1 MRSRVTARAA
11 AAICATV
18 IGITAPSVR
27 AQNTE
32 RPTQRVVIKWRQSGA
47 YAGVSRVR
55 TMSDAQAR
63 MGVAM
68 TSVRTLPTGAEVI
81 RMDRQLSGSELQNV
95 IATMSRDPAV
105 EYVHEDLLL
114 KPFSAP
120 ADVSSSQ
127 HGQVLEGG
135 NVTNIGAPVPIVYTP
150 NDTQYNQQWHYF
162 ENNAGLIAPYAWDY
176 TIGSGVRVAVVDTG
190 YRPHPDLA
198 PNILGG
204 YDFIS
209 DPFIANDG
217 NSGRDSSA
225 LDPGDF
231 VSAGTCAPGD
241 PGMNSSWHGTHVAGT
256 IAAVTGNNTG
266 VAGIAFGAK
275 VVPVRVLGRC
285 GGLLSDVAEGIVWA
299 AGGSIAGVPA
309 NPYPAKV
316 ITLALGVQAPCDA
329 TSQAVIDTAR
339 SLGAIVVVAAGNSNI
354 DAAST
359 LPANCSGVIT
369 VGAVARDGS
378 KASYSNF
385 GAVVDVAAPG
395 GDMRSSM
402 ANGVL
407 STFNSGTTTP
417 GSDTYG
423 YKQGTSMA
431 AANVAGVVALM
442 LSVNNL
448 APDDL
453 ENILKVSTRAF
464 PGTCSK
470 CGTGIINA
478 AAAVTNAINDGTLR

>member
-1 MRSRVTARAA
+1 MRSRVTVRAA
-11 AAICATV
+11 AGICAAM
-18 IGITAPSVR
+18 IGITTPSVW
-27 AQNTE
+27 AQSTE
-32 RPTQRVVIKWRQSGA
+32 RPAQRIVIKWRQPA
-47 YAGVSRVR
+47 ANTGVSAAR

-68 TSVRTLPTGAEVI
+68 TSVRTLPTGGEVI
-81 RMDRQLSGSELQNV
+81 RMDRQLSGSELQDV
-95 IATMSRDPAV
+95 ITHISRDPAV
-105 EYVHEDLLL
+105 EYVHADVLLR
-114 KPFSAP
+114 PFSVP

-127 HGQVLEGG
+127 PSKGLAGG
-135 NVTNIGAPVPIVYTP
+135 NVTNIGAPVPVTYTP

-162 ENNAGLIAPYAWDY
+162 ERNAGMDAPYAWEY
-176 TIGSGVRVAVVDTG
+176 TIGSGIRVAVVDSG
-190 YRPHPDLA
+190 YRPHPDLT

-217 NSGRDSSA
+217 NGRDSSA

-231 VSAGTCAPGD
+231 VAAGTCSAGD
-241 PGMNSSWHGTHVAGT
+241 PGTNSNWHGTHIAGT
-256 IAAVTGNNTG
+256 IAAVTGNNSG
-266 VAGIAFGAK
+266 VAGMAYGAK

-285 GGLLSDVAEGIVWA
+285 GALLSDVAEGIIWA
-299 AGGSIAGVPA
+299 AGGSVAGVPA

-329 TSQAVIDTAR
+329 TSQSVIDIAR
-339 SLGAIVVVAAGNSNI
+339 SLGAVVVVAAGNSSI
-354 DAAST
+354 DAANT

-369 VGAVARDGS
+369 VAAVARDGS

-395 GDMRSSM
+395 GDMRSST

-442 LSVNNL
+442 RSVSNL
-448 APDDL
+448 APADL
-453 ENILKVSTRAF
+453 ENILKMSTRAF

-470 CGTGIINA
+470 CGTGIVNA
-478 AAAVTNAINDGTLR
+478 GTAVTNAANAVTLR